1 MRINEKLNALLTYL
15 MSESWHA
22 EARREQDGEYGV
34 KAKIAVQQVKAYVDE
49 HYREKLTLESV
60 AERFFINKYY
70 LARLFKDQY
79 GVTLNA
85 YVQRV
90 RITHAKRMLRFTDE
104 KIENIGIKC
113 GVGESSYFSRICKK
127 VEGLSPREYRS
138 IW

>member
-1 MRINEKLNALLTYL
+1 
-15 MSESWHA
+15 MSII
-22 EARREQDGEYGV
+22 V
-34 KAKIAVQQVKAYVDE
+34 KNLHWNQWQKD
-49 HYREKLTLESV
+49 
-60 AERFFINKYY
+60 FFINKYY

-113 GVGESSYFSRICKK
+113 GVGELSYFSRIFKK
-127 VEGLSPREYRS
+127 VEGVSPREYRS
-138 IW
+138 MW